1 MFKSHVN
8 RAISAGEDKGEF
20 TRPKGEF
27 CSLSFMITSSTC
39 LSNKLLLWI
48 SSDAPCRCLGNC
60 EAR

>member
-27 CSLSFMITSSTC
+27 CSLLFMITSSTC
-39 LSNKLLLWI
+39 LSNKLALNSL
-48 SSDAPCRCLGNC
+48 
-60 EAR
+60 